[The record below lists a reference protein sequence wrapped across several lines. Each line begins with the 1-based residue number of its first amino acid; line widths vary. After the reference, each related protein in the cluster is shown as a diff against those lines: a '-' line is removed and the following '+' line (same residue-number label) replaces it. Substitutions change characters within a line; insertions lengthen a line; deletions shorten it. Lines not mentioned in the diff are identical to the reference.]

1 MVRRFRSPYNNKRY
15 LGNTNEMKVH
25 DLDNE
30 DTDENACQIDEI
42 KDEHIKMFDSLWQAH
57 QENFQDCKYCTG

>member
-1 MVRRFRSPYNNKRY
+1 MAKRFKPPYNGKRY
-15 LGNTNEMKVH
+15 LGNTDKMVVH

-42 KDEHIKMFDSLWQAH
+42 KHEHIKMFDYLFEAH
-57 QENFQDCKYCTG
+57 KEKFRDCKYCF

>member
-1 MVRRFRSPYNNKRY
+1 MARRPDYPYNNKRY
-15 LGNTNEMKVH
+15 LGNTNENKFH

-42 KDEHIKMFDSLWQAH
+42 KHEHIKMFDYKFEAE
-57 QENFQDCKYCTG
+57 QEGFESCKYCIG